1 MERRPKRLECRA
13 MVCSRLGAG
22 AVLLAVAGAV
32 GMSSCGGS
40 ASKKS
45 SSTPGPAPSEQA
57 QAFPKA
63 SGDPLPRLAA
73 NHPQGP
79 ILAAANSV
87 LRPGQNRFG
96 FALFDRAHKQLSGAP
111 VALYVAAADGS
122 NARGPFPAS
131 SESLAVKPQFAS
143 KTTAQ
148 DPDAAKSVY
157 VSNIPLGRARAQVV
171 WALARLDGRL
181 VGSSVA
187 QVVVGGRGPP
197 PVGAPA
203 PRIHTPTSPPAP
215 IASIETRVP
224 PDKLH
229 SVDFANVVGRKPILL
244 VIATPQLCMSRT
256 CGPVVDEA
264 QQLHAT
270 YGKRMA
276 FIHME
281 VFNNNKVE
289 QGYRPQLKAWGLETE
304 PWVFAVDRRGRIA
317 AELEGP
323 VSVAEMQRAIEKA
336 LRA

>member
-1 MERRPKRLECRA
+1 
-13 MVCSRLGAG
+13 MVCSRLGA
-22 AVLLAVAGAV
+22 AAILLAMAGTGGVAA
-32 GMSSCGGS
+32 CGGS
-40 ASKKS
+40 TGKQ
-45 SSTPGPAPSEQA
+45 APSAAAPSQTEQS

-63 SGDPLPRLAA
+63 LGQPLQELAA

-87 LRPGQNRFG
+87 LRPGSNRFG

-111 VALYVAAADGS
+111 VALYVAGADGS
-122 NARGPFPAS
+122 NVRGPFAAR
-131 SESLAVKPQFAS
+131 SESLAVKQQFAS

-157 VSNIPLGRARAQVV
+157 VSNIPLGRAHGQVV

-203 PRIHTPTSPPAP
+203 PRIHTPTSPPASL
-215 IASIETRVP
+215 ASVDTRVP
-224 PDKLH
+224 PDSLH

-244 VIATPQLCMSRT
+244 VFATPRLCMSRT

-264 QQLHAT
+264 QQLEAT
-270 YGKRMA
+270 YGKRVA

-281 VFNNNKVE
+281 VFKNNQVE
-289 QGYRPQLKAWGLETE
+289 QGYRPQLKAWGLQTE

-323 VSVAEMQRAIEKA
+323 VSVSEIQRAIEKA
-336 LRA
+336 QRS